1 MPHCVFLNKKAAYT
15 HSCDGYTHKHER
27 LCEIRRYMHPA
38 IAELTKIIELETTP
52 TAQGFER
59 RQKALTTWIN
69 RWVQEYYENQSVT
82 DVKYL
87 SVDFQDFLSLKIS
100 QDILLTVVEECI
112 KIKKEQRKIEAEL
125 TLLRKKP
132 RT

>member
-1 MPHCVFLNKKAAYT
+1 
-15 HSCDGYTHKHER
+15 
-27 LCEIRRYMHPA
+27 MHPA